1 MTEGPPDNKES
12 NVDPFEKKIKVKN
25 RSNEN
30 TWWKCYVIKIV
41 SYNARVWLGKHSNRD
56 CGS

>member
-30 TWWKCYVIKIV
+30 TW
-41 SYNARVWLGKHSNRD
+41 
-56 CGS
+56 